1 MRGGG
6 GRGCCAK
13 ISSHLHEKNT
23 WHNRIE
29 LVLHFFS
36 LDTKKFVESDVIAS
50 LNCAFWSQVDVIS
63 QQRLGPGAK
72 TKEELSELVNE

>member
-50 LNCAFWSQVDVIS
+50 LSFFLVAVDVIS